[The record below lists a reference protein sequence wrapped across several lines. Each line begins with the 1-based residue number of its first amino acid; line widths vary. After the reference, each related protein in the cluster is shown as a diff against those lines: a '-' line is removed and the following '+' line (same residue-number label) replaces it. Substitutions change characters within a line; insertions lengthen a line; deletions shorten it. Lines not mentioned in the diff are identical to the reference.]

1 VRPPLRW
8 RLSLGA
14 AHQWRVHIPGYHAIH
29 ADAGRPESHNT
40 DIVVEH
46 LNWAELAPEQS
57 DEIGDC
63 CSIRGIGGMRDAGS
77 AFRNDQL
84 FGLLDNLSA
93 NIDDHDDSARTRE
106 RNRSRPPD
114 ARILAHP
121 AGANR
126 QHYRAREASPHG
138 CVQ

>member
-1 VRPPLRW
+1 M
-8 RLSLGA
+8 
-14 AHQWRVHIPGYHAIH
+14 
-29 ADAGRPESHNT
+29 
-40 DIVVEH
+40 VVEH
-46 LNWAELAPEQS
+46 LNWAELAPEQP

-63 CSIRGIGGMRDAGS
+63 SSIRGIGGMCDTGS

-121 AGANR
+121 AAPIANTVVPAKR
-126 QHYRAREASPHG
+126 PRMGVFSRASHA
-138 CVQ
+138 